1 MHLFYCLKRHH
12 VRIEKLLD
20 LESLWVKKYNLID
33 EGCEFNN
40 IYQLLIIYLNQLFA
54 SRAMSDIEFLAF

>member
-1 MHLFYCLKRHH
+1 M
-12 VRIEKLLD
+12 
-20 LESLWVKKYNLID
+20 KKYNLID

-54 SRAMSDIEFLAF
+54 SRAMFDIEFLAFQNNMR